1 LQLRQVA
8 DVVRFSALVL
18 PRIFADSLGADQC
31 SPAALDRQCGLEV
44 GTVQRNALV
53 QRDNALVT
61 RWWSLKSMNT
71 NANALVEFAFH
82 GDNALRSFF

>member
-1 LQLRQVA
+1 M
-8 DVVRFSALVL
+8 
-18 PRIFADSLGADQC
+18 
-31 SPAALDRQCGLEV
+31 
-44 GTVQRNALV
+44 QRNALV

-82 GDNALRSFF
+82 GDNALRSFFKVANALMYSWFGKLKTLVSGEQ

>member
-1 LQLRQVA
+1 LER
-8 DVVRFSALVL
+8 DG
-18 PRIFADSLGADQC
+18 DSK
-31 SPAALDRQCGLEV
+31 LEV